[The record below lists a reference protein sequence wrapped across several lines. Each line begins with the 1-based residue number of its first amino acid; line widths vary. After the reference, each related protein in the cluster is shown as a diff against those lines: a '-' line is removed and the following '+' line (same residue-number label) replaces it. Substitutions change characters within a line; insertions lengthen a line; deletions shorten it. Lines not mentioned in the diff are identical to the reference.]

1 VKGFSAEVNFFWF
14 KKFTGAV
21 YKIYRT
27 VIIIHLLCCAISSK
41 NKEDEAIFAINP
53 AYRRVFFMPL
63 KLVTNQNKK
72 TRRIYY
78 GKLRYYIF
86 TPTSA
91 GNYFSLVE

>member
-72 TRRIYY
+72 NKEDLLWKVTVLYLY
-78 GKLRYYIF
+78 SHLCWQLF
-86 TPTSA
+86 
-91 GNYFSLVE
+91 